1 MLVKTHD
8 HVLAANDHRHAA
20 RTRDSDHFIQ
30 SVAVFADIKLNV
42 LDSLSRKE
50 LLRLATVV
58 SSREAVNLDLLH
70 SRLLLLGFMLLV
82 CLPAFGVRFH
92 VNFITSPATRQGSA
106 CVKSDAKSVSQ
117 RIPFETLPSE
127 PGTICGVSFPLPAP
141 GPVDPLQGEAN
152 AVYPPLSVSAR
163 SPAVTAYS

>member
-8 HVLAANDHRHAA
+8 HVLTANDHWHAA
-20 RTRDSDHFIQ
+20 RTRESDHFIQ

-70 SRLLLLGFMLLV
+70 SRLLRFVLLV
-82 CLPAFGVRFH
+82 CPPAFGVRFH
-92 VNFITSPATRQGSA
+92 VNFITSSATRHGSA
-106 CVKSDAKSVSQ
+106 CLKSDAKSVLQ
-117 RIPFETLPSE
+117 RPPFEVLPSE
-127 PGTICGVSFPLPAP
+127 PRTICDFRKLAARTEPAMAHFS
-141 GPVDPLQGEAN
+141 GN
-152 AVYPPLSVSAR
+152 TVYAIN
-163 SPAVTAYS
+163 

>member
-1 MLVKTHD
+1 MFVKTND

-20 RTRDSDHFIQ
+20 RTRDSGHFIQ

-92 VNFITSPATRQGSA
+92 VNFITSPAMRHG
-106 CVKSDAKSVSQ
+106 
-117 RIPFETLPSE
+117 
-127 PGTICGVSFPLPAP
+127 
-141 GPVDPLQGEAN
+141 
-152 AVYPPLSVSAR
+152 
-163 SPAVTAYS
+163 SPA

>member
-8 HVLAANDHRHAA
+8 HFLAASDHWHAA

-30 SVAVFADIKLNV
+30 SGAVFAYIKLNV

-70 SRLLLLGFMLLV
+70 SRLLLRFMLLV
-82 CLPAFGVRFH
+82 CLPAFGVRFL
-92 VNFITSPATRQGSA
+92 V
-106 CVKSDAKSVSQ
+106 
-117 RIPFETLPSE
+117 
-127 PGTICGVSFPLPAP
+127 
-141 GPVDPLQGEAN
+141 EAN
-152 AVYPPLSVSAR
+152 DCGR
-163 SPAVTAYS
+163 

>member
-8 HVLAANDHRHAA
+8 HVLTANDHWHAA
-20 RTRDSDHFIQ
+20 RTRESDHFIQ

-70 SRLLLLGFMLLV
+70 SRLPLGFMLLV
-82 CLPAFGVRFH
+82 CSPAFGVDF
-92 VNFITSPATRQGSA
+92 TSTLSLLRQ
-106 CVKSDAKSVSQ
+106 
-117 RIPFETLPSE
+117 R
-127 PGTICGVSFPLPAP
+127 GTGLPA
-141 GPVDPLQGEAN
+141 
-152 AVYPPLSVSAR
+152 
-163 SPAVTAYS
+163 

>member
-58 SSREAVNLDLLH
+58 SSREAVNLELLH
-70 SRLLLLGFMLLV
+70 SRLLLGFMLLV

-92 VNFITSPATRQGSA
+92 VNFITSPATRHGSA

-117 RIPFETLPSE
+117 RTLFEASGRLLKITESSDFVVRQA
-127 PGTICGVSFPLPAP
+127 GQVQYWWDCGRQWP
-141 GPVDPLQGEAN
+141 
-152 AVYPPLSVSAR
+152 
-163 SPAVTAYS
+163 

>member
-50 LLRLATVV
+50 LLRLATMV
-58 SSREAVNLDLLH
+58 SSREAVNLDRLH
-70 SRLLLLGFMLLV
+70 SSLLRFMLLV
-82 CLPAFGVRFH
+82 CLRAFGVRFH
-92 VNFITSPATRQGSA
+92 VNFIISSAISRGVLCGADFGSSISSYFYCA
-106 CVKSDAKSVSQ
+106 VCICVQ
-117 RIPFETLPSE
+117 T
-127 PGTICGVSFPLPAP
+127 
-141 GPVDPLQGEAN
+141 
-152 AVYPPLSVSAR
+152 
-163 SPAVTAYS
+163 

>member
-50 LLRLATVV
+50 LLRLSTVV

-70 SRLLLLGFMLLV
+70 RRLLLGFMLLV
-82 CLPAFGVRFH
+82 RFQHSAFDFTSTLPLLRQRATGLPA
-92 VNFITSPATRQGSA
+92 
-106 CVKSDAKSVSQ
+106 
-117 RIPFETLPSE
+117 
-127 PGTICGVSFPLPAP
+127 
-141 GPVDPLQGEAN
+141 
-152 AVYPPLSVSAR
+152 
-163 SPAVTAYS
+163 

>member
-8 HVLAANDHRHAA
+8 HIFAANDHRHAA

-58 SSREAVNLDLLH
+58 SSREAVNPELLH
-70 SRLLLLGFMLLV
+70 TRLLRFMLLL
-82 CLPAFGVRFH
+82 CRQHSTFDFTSTLSLLRQRGSGLPA
-92 VNFITSPATRQGSA
+92 
-106 CVKSDAKSVSQ
+106 
-117 RIPFETLPSE
+117 
-127 PGTICGVSFPLPAP
+127 
-141 GPVDPLQGEAN
+141 
-152 AVYPPLSVSAR
+152 
-163 SPAVTAYS
+163 

>member
-8 HVLAANDHRHAA
+8 HVLTANDHWHAA
-20 RTRDSDHFIQ
+20 RTRDFDHFIQ

-70 SRLLLLGFMLLV
+70 RRLLLGFMLLV
-82 CLPAFGVRFH
+82 CLTVFGVRCQ
-92 VNFITSPATRQGSA
+92 VSFITSPAR
-106 CVKSDAKSVSQ
+106 
-117 RIPFETLPSE
+117 E
-127 PGTICGVSFPLPAP
+127 
-141 GPVDPLQGEAN
+141 
-152 AVYPPLSVSAR
+152 
-163 SPAVTAYS
+163 

>member
-8 HVLAANDHRHAA
+8 HVLTANDHWHAA
-20 RTRDSDHFIQ
+20 RTRESDHFIQ

-70 SRLLLLGFMLLV
+70 SRLLRFVLLV
-82 CLPAFGVRFH
+82 CPPAFGVRFH
-92 VNFITSPATRQGSA
+92 VNFIISSATRHGSA
-106 CVKSDAKSVSQ
+106 CVIGDAKSVPQ
-117 RIPFETLPSE
+117 RNVFETW
-127 PGTICGVSFPLPAP
+127 
-141 GPVDPLQGEAN
+141 D
-152 AVYPPLSVSAR
+152 
-163 SPAVTAYS
+163 

>member
-8 HVLAANDHRHAA
+8 HVLAANDHRHAV
-20 RTRDSDHFIQ
+20 RTRDSDHFIL

-70 SRLLLLGFMLLV
+70 SRHLPFMLLV
-82 CLPAFGVRFH
+82 CLPAAAFDF
-92 VNFITSPATRQGSA
+92 TSTLSLLRQ
-106 CVKSDAKSVSQ
+106 
-117 RIPFETLPSE
+117 
-127 PGTICGVSFPLPAP
+127 
-141 GPVDPLQGEAN
+141 
-152 AVYPPLSVSAR
+152 R
-163 SPAVTAYS
+163 STHLIA

>member
-8 HVLAANDHRHAA
+8 HVLTANDHWHAV

-70 SRLLLLGFMLLV
+70 SRLLRFVLLV

-92 VNFITSPATRQGSA
+92 VNFITSSATRHGSA
-106 CVKSDAKSVSQ
+106 CLKSDAKSVLQ
-117 RIPFETLPSE
+117 RPPFEVLPSE
-127 PGTICGVSFPLPAP
+127 PGTISGHIPENDLVAAIVSCRP
-141 GPVDPLQGEAN
+141 ETKSTKCIM
-152 AVYPPLSVSAR
+152 LSRVER
-163 SPAVTAYS
+163 LGL

>member
-1 MLVKTHD
+1 MFVKTHD

-50 LLRLATVV
+50 LLRLATMV

-70 SRLLLLGFMLLV
+70 SRLLRSSFCPYSTPL
-82 CLPAFGVRFH
+82 
-92 VNFITSPATRQGSA
+92 
-106 CVKSDAKSVSQ
+106 
-117 RIPFETLPSE
+117 IPQST
-127 PGTICGVSFPLPAP
+127 VSFHSR
-141 GPVDPLQGEAN
+141 GSEEKRNSFEKRVS
-152 AVYPPLSVSAR
+152 SVEIRPSR
-163 SPAVTAYS
+163 SSSLHSTLNREYVP

>member
-8 HVLAANDHRHAA
+8 HVLTANDHWHAA
-20 RTRDSDHFIQ
+20 RTRDFDHFIQ

-70 SRLLLLGFMLLV
+70 SRLLLGFILLV
-82 CLPAFGVRFH
+82 CLLAFGLRFH
-92 VNFITSPATRQGSA
+92 VNFITSPATRHGSA

-117 RIPFETLPSE
+117 RTPFEPLPSE
-127 PGTICGVSFPLPAP
+127 SGTICGVTRNSAAP
-141 GPVDPLQGEAN
+141 SLQSLYGSSGFIAST
-152 AVYPPLSVSAR
+152 ASPYAR
-163 SPAVTAYS
+163 CRI

>member
-70 SRLLLLGFMLLV
+70 NRLLLGFMLV
-82 CLPAFGVRFH
+82 CLPAYPH
-92 VNFITSPATRQGSA
+92 
-106 CVKSDAKSVSQ
+106 
-117 RIPFETLPSE
+117 
-127 PGTICGVSFPLPAP
+127 
-141 GPVDPLQGEAN
+141 AN
-152 AVYPPLSVSAR
+152 ARAR
-163 SPAVTAYS
+163 KC

>member
-1 MLVKTHD
+1 LRSSGQPYVCPVFHAIDHRFEPMLVKTHD

-70 SRLLLLGFMLLV
+70 SRLPLGFMLLV
-82 CLPAFGVRFH
+82 PFSIRRLISRQLYHFSGNEARVCLR
-92 VNFITSPATRQGSA
+92 
-106 CVKSDAKSVSQ
+106 KK
-117 RIPFETLPSE
+117 
-127 PGTICGVSFPLPAP
+127 
-141 GPVDPLQGEAN
+141 
-152 AVYPPLSVSAR
+152 
-163 SPAVTAYS
+163 

>member
-42 LDSLSRKE
+42 IDSLSRKE

-70 SRLLLLGFMLLV
+70 SRLLRFVLLV
-82 CLPAFGVRFH
+82 SPPAFGVRFQF
-92 VNFITSPATRQGSA
+92 NFITSSAT
-106 CVKSDAKSVSQ
+106 
-117 RIPFETLPSE
+117 L
-127 PGTICGVSFPLPAP
+127 
-141 GPVDPLQGEAN
+141 N
-152 AVYPPLSVSAR
+152 
-163 SPAVTAYS
+163 

>member
-50 LLRLATVV
+50 LLRLATVM
-58 SSREAVNLDLLH
+58 SGREAVNLDLLH
-70 SRLLLLGFMLLV
+70 KSSPVQVAGVPSGIRRSISHQLYHFLGNEARV
-82 CLPAFGVRFH
+82 CAR
-92 VNFITSPATRQGSA
+92 
-106 CVKSDAKSVSQ
+106 KM
-117 RIPFETLPSE
+117 
-127 PGTICGVSFPLPAP
+127 
-141 GPVDPLQGEAN
+141 
-152 AVYPPLSVSAR
+152 AR
-163 SPAVTAYS
+163 SPPHKGPLSRRFQASMER